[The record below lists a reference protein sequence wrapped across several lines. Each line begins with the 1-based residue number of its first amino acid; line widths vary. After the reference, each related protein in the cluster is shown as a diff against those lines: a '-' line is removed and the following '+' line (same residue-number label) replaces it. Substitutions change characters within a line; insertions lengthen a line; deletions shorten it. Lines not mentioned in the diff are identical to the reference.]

1 MLIKWYSGQEKFTL
15 SLPWVSLEIEVTS
28 EDRHWVK
35 VAIDNLYQ
43 DPAKEEVQ
51 KFLKFFEE
59 YNVYYIKPRNND
71 SLLSLTPGKEKLPN
85 KQTLD
90 SPINLIHWIS
100 DPYSLSFEVEL
111 ASEWQWDLEEIYRIS
126 AVEGSTYFDPL
137 SIVSFLKGKML
148 EIDAQGSH
156 YRQGLP
162 SLLEELRKSD
172 EEKFFA
178 FMRNLIKQTHYITQ
192 HFQQYSPL
200 SLKSFAPA
208 AEEIRQFIA
217 EEKGH
222 DKLMEASL
230 GALGASPEEL
240 DPFQEVVFLME
251 GFREA
256 AELSPLAF
264 TLMVG
269 FFEGGNYGYS
279 DPLAD
284 VLKASSKPKAGLGYE
299 RHFEINKSE
308 HHNQVINNLAEK
320 LDLQTKNQVAFATRI
335 VELISNIG
343 SGLDKILFT
352 QVENILSSPTQKVTI

>member
-1 MLIKWYSGQEKFTL
+1 MLIEWHSGQEKFTL
-15 SLPWVSLEIEVTS
+15 NLPWVSLEIEVTS
-28 EDRHWVK
+28 EDHHWVK

-43 DPAKEEVQ
+43 DSAKEEVQ

-59 YNVYYIKPRNND
+59 YNVYYIKPRHHKD
-71 SLLSLTPGKEKLPN
+71 SLIPLTPEKEKLPN

-90 SPINLIHWIS
+90 LPINLIHWIS

-111 ASEWQWDLEEIYRIS
+111 ASEWQWDLEEIYKIS
-126 AVEGSTYFDPL
+126 AVEGSPYFDPL
-137 SIVSFLKGKML
+137 SVVSFLKGKML

-162 SLLEELRKSD
+162 GLLDELRKSD
-172 EEKFFA
+172 EAKFFA
-178 FMRNLIKQTHYITQ
+178 FMRTLIKQTHYITQ

-200 SLKSFAPA
+200 SLKPFAHA
-208 AEEIRQFIA
+208 SEEIKQFIA
-217 EEKGH
+217 EERGH

-230 GALGASPEEL
+230 GALGTSPEEL
-240 DPFQEVVFLME
+240 DPFQEIVFLME
-251 GFREA
+251 GFRKA

-264 TLMVG
+264 TLMIG
-269 FFEGGNYGYS
+269 FFEGENYGYS

-308 HHNQVINNLAEK
+308 NHNQVINNLAEK
-320 LDLQTKNQVAFATRI
+320 LNLQTKNQVAFTTRLL
-335 VELISNIG
+335 ELISAIG
-343 SGLDKILFT
+343 SGLDKILAT
-352 QVENILSSPTQKVTI
+352 QVENILLSSS